1 MENEFRI
8 SVPGKGGKYAG
19 NEAVSVFTLRG
30 TLGMSKVKEIDNF
43 KAKGNCFWRIV
54 KNEPTEPQIQ

>member
-43 KAKGNCFWRIV
+43 KAKGNCF
-54 KNEPTEPQIQ
+54 